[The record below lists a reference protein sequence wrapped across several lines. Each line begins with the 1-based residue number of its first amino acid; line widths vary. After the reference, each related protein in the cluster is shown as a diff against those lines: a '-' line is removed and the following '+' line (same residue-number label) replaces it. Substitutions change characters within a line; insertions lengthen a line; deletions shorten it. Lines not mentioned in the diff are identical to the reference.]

1 VTLHPVECRGATQGL
16 LHFRMPRK
24 NLLTRIG
31 LAFACLLLAAGASAQ
46 TYPQRP
52 IRFVIPYAPGG
63 NTDMIGRVLGAKLTE
78 SMGQTIVVENRGGAA
93 TLIGA
98 ENVAKSPADGY
109 SMLLATSTTLAIN
122 PHLYKTLPYDP
133 LKDFTPVI
141 LVARIPMV
149 LVVHPALPVKSA
161 RELIALAKAK
171 PDQLSYA
178 TQGVGSP
185 ADMAM
190 LLFAEVTGIKAI
202 PVPYKGG
209 APGMI
214 DLLAGNVTMMFDNG
228 TAAYVKSGKLRALVQ
243 TGEKRLAN
251 QPDIPTAVEL
261 GFKNCVFYP
270 WQGVVVPAKTPP
282 EIVARL
288 QSELRKALQ
297 QPDVRERIT
306 FDGAEVIAGTSTEF
320 GEYIKSELNR
330 FGRIIRATG
339 VQPQ

>member
-1 VTLHPVECRGATQGL
+1 MLRFAANAALIRSVPVVSA
-16 LHFRMPRK
+16 
-24 NLLTRIG
+24 
-31 LAFACLLLAAGASAQ
+31 LAFQIAVGPLAAQ

-63 NTDMIGRVLGAKLTE
+63 NTDMIGRVLGTKLTE
-78 SMGQTIVVENRGGAA
+78 SIGQTVVVENRGGAA

-98 ENVAKSPADGY
+98 ENVAKAAPDGY

-133 LKDFTPVI
+133 LRDFAPVI

-161 RELIALAKAK
+161 RELIALAKVK
-171 PDQLSYA
+171 PDQLTYA
-178 TQGVGSP
+178 TQGLGSP

-190 LLFAEVTGIKAI
+190 LLFSAATGIKLI

-228 TAAYVKSGKLRALVQ
+228 TASYVKAGKLRALLQ
-243 TGEKRLAN
+243 TGEKRMAN
-251 QPDIPTAVEL
+251 QPEIPTALEL
-261 GFKNCVFYP
+261 GIKDCVFYP

-282 EIVARL
+282 EIIVRL
-288 QSELRKALQ
+288 HAELRKALQ
-297 QPDVRERIT
+297 LADVRERIT
-306 FDGAEVIAGTSTEF
+306 FDGAEVIAGSAGEF
-320 GEYIKSELNR
+320 GDYIKTELNR

-339 VQPQ
+339 AQPQ

>member
-1 VTLHPVECRGATQGL
+1 MSP
-16 LHFRMPRK
+16 K
-24 NLLTRIG
+24 NLTRIVCA
-31 LAFACLLLAAGASAQ
+31 LVCLSTTAIAIAQ
-46 TYPQRP
+46 PYPQRP

-78 SMGQTIVVENRGGAA
+78 SMGQTVVVENRGGAA

-98 ENVAKSPADGY
+98 ENVAKAPPDGY

-133 LKDFTPVI
+133 LRDFTPVI

-161 RELIALAKAK
+161 RDLIALAKAK

-178 TQGVGSP
+178 TQGLGSP

-190 LLFAEVTGIKAI
+190 LLFAAATDIKAI

-228 TAAYVKSGKLRALVQ
+228 SAAYVKAGKLRALVQ
-243 TGEKRLAN
+243 TGEKRMQI
-251 QPDIPTAVEL
+251 QPEVPTVVEMGL
-261 GFKNCVFYP
+261 PSCVFYP

-282 EIVARL
+282 EVVTRL
-288 QSELRKALQ
+288 QAELKKALQ
-297 QPDVRERIT
+297 LPDVRERIT
-306 FDGAEVIAGTSTEF
+306 FDGAEVIAGSSAEF
-320 GEYIKSELNR
+320 GDYIKSELNR
-330 FGRIIRATG
+330 FGKIIRATG
-339 VQPQ
+339 AQPQ

>member
-1 VTLHPVECRGATQGL
+1 
-16 LHFRMPRK
+16 
-24 NLLTRIG
+24 
-31 LAFACLLLAAGASAQ
+31 
-46 TYPQRP
+46 
-52 IRFVIPYAPGG
+52 
-63 NTDMIGRVLGAKLTE
+63 
-78 SMGQTIVVENRGGAA
+78 
-93 TLIGA
+93 
-98 ENVAKSPADGY
+98 
-109 SMLLATSTTLAIN
+109 
-122 PHLYKTLPYDP
+122 
-133 LKDFTPVI
+133 
-141 LVARIPMV
+141 
-149 LVVHPALPVKSA
+149 VHPALPVKNA

-190 LLFAEVTGIKAI
+190 LLFAEATGIKAI

-228 TAAYVKSGKLRALVQ
+228 TVAYVKSGKLRALVQ

-306 FDGAEVIAGTSTEF
+306 FDGAEVIAGSSTEF

>member
-1 VTLHPVECRGATQGL
+1 
-16 LHFRMPRK
+16 MPRVTAISAS
-24 NLLTRIG
+24 LCAL
-31 LAFACLLLAAGASAQ
+31 ACLLAALNAAAQ
-46 TYPQRP
+46 SYPQRP
-52 IRFVIPYAPGG
+52 IRFVIPYSPGG
-63 NTDMIGRVLGAKLTE
+63 NTDMIGRVLGPKLTE

-98 ENVAKSPADGY
+98 ENVAKSPPDGY

-178 TQGVGSP
+178 TQGLGSA

-190 LLFAEVTGIKAI
+190 LLFAEAAGIKAI

-228 TAAYVKSGKLRALVQ
+228 TAAYVKAGKLRALVQ
-243 TGEKRLAN
+243 TGEKRMSN
-251 QPDIPTAVEL
+251 QPDIPTALEL
-261 GFKNCVFYP
+261 GIKNCVFYP

-282 EIVARL
+282 EIVTRL
-288 QSELRKALQ
+288 HAELRKALQ
-297 QPDVRERIT
+297 LPDVRERIT
-306 FDGAEVIAGTSTEF
+306 FDGAEVIAGSSAEF
-320 GEYIKSELNR
+320 GDYIKSELNR
-330 FGRIIRATG
+330 FGKVIRATG
-339 VQPQ
+339 AQPQ

>member
-1 VTLHPVECRGATQGL
+1 
-16 LHFRMPRK
+16 M
-24 NLLTRIG
+24 TRIN
-31 LAFACLLLAAGASAQ
+31 LSARVFCAFACLVATTIACAQ
-46 TYPQRP
+46 SYPQRP

-63 NTDMIGRVLGAKLTE
+63 NTDMIGRVLGAKITE
-78 SMGQTIVVENRGGAA
+78 SIGQTIVVENRGGAA

-98 ENVAKSPADGY
+98 ENVAKAPADGY

-133 LKDFTPVI
+133 LRDFAPVI

-149 LVVHPALPVKSA
+149 LVVHPALPVRTA
-161 RELIALAKAK
+161 RDLVALAKAK

-178 TQGVGSP
+178 TQGLGSP

-190 LLFAEVTGIKAI
+190 LLFAEAAGIKAI

-228 TAAYVKSGKLRALVQ
+228 TAAYVKSGKLRALLQ
-243 TGEKRLAN
+243 TGEKRMSN

-261 GFKNCVFYP
+261 GYQNCVFYP

-288 QSELRKALQ
+288 HAELRKALQ

-306 FDGAEVIAGTSTEF
+306 FDGAEVIAGSPAEF
-320 GEYIKSELNR
+320 GDYIKSELNR
-330 FGRIIRATG
+330 FGKIIRATG
-339 VQPQ
+339 AQPQ

>member
-1 VTLHPVECRGATQGL
+1 MQSAHAIVVLVLALTLSTRVVAQG
-16 LHFRMPRK
+16 
-24 NLLTRIG
+24 
-31 LAFACLLLAAGASAQ
+31 
-46 TYPQRP
+46 YPTKP
-52 IRFVIPYAPGG
+52 IRFVVPYAPGG
-63 NTDMIGRVLGAKLTE
+63 NTDMIGRVLGTKLTE
-78 SMGQTIVVENRGGAA
+78 SMGQSIVVENRGGAA

-133 LKDFTPVI
+133 LKDFAPVI

-149 LVVHPALPVKSA
+149 LVVHPALPVKTA
-161 RELIALAKAK
+161 RDLIALAKAK
-171 PDQLSYA
+171 PDQLTYA
-178 TQGVGSP
+178 TQGLGSP
-185 ADMAM
+185 ADMGM
-190 LLFAEVTGIKAI
+190 LLFAEATGIKAI

-228 TAAYVKSGKLRALVQ
+228 TAAYVKAGKLRALVQ
-243 TGEKRLAN
+243 TGEKRMPQ
-251 QPDIPTAVEL
+251 QPEIPTAVEL

-288 QSELRKALQ
+288 HAELRKALQ
-297 QPDVRERIT
+297 LPDVRERIT
-306 FDGAEVIAGTSTEF
+306 FDGAEVIAGSSVEF
-320 GEYIKSELNR
+320 GDYIRSELNR
-330 FGRIIRATG
+330 FGKIIRATG
-339 VQPQ
+339 AQPQ

>member
-1 VTLHPVECRGATQGL
+1 MSAHC
-16 LHFRMPRK
+16 
-24 NLLTRIG
+24 
-31 LAFACLLLAAGASAQ
+31 AAQS
-46 TYPQRP
+46 YPQRP

-63 NTDMIGRVLGAKLTE
+63 NTDMIGRVLGAKLSE
-78 SMGQTIVVENRGGAA
+78 SMGQSVVVENRGGAA

-122 PHLYKTLPYDP
+122 PHLYKSLPYDP
-133 LKDFTPVI
+133 LKDFAPVI

-149 LVVHPALPVKSA
+149 LVVHPSLPAKTA
-161 RELIALAKAK
+161 RDLIALAKAK

-190 LLFAEVTGIKAI
+190 LLFAEATGIKAI

-209 APGMI
+209 APGLI
-214 DLLAGNVTMMFDNG
+214 DLIAGNVTMMFDNSSL
-228 TAAYVKSGKLRALVQ
+228 AYVKSGKLRALVQ
-243 TGEKRLAN
+243 TGEKRMPN

-261 GFKNCVFYP
+261 GYKNCVFSP

-282 EIVARL
+282 DIIAKL
-288 QSELRKALQ
+288 HNELRKALQ
-297 QPDVRERIT
+297 LPDVRERIT
-306 FDGAEVIAGTSTEF
+306 FDGAEVIAGSSGEF

-330 FGRIIRATG
+330 FGKIIRATG
-339 VQPQ
+339 AQPQ

>member
-1 VTLHPVECRGATQGL
+1 MLGKLINPEFIVVA
-16 LHFRMPRK
+16 
-24 NLLTRIG
+24 
-31 LAFACLLLAAGASAQ
+31 LACEIVSAHCAAQS
-46 TYPQRP
+46 YPQRP

-63 NTDMIGRVLGAKLTE
+63 NTDMIGRVLGAKLSE
-78 SMGQTIVVENRGGAA
+78 SMGQRVVVENRGGAA

-122 PHLYKTLPYDP
+122 PHLYKSLPYDP
-133 LKDFTPVI
+133 LKDFAPVI

-149 LVVHPALPVKSA
+149 LVVHPSLPAKTA
-161 RELIALAKAK
+161 RDLIALAKAK

-190 LLFAEVTGIKAI
+190 LLFAEATGIKAI

-209 APGMI
+209 APGLI
-214 DLLAGNVTMMFDNG
+214 DLIAGNVTMMFDNSSL
-228 TAAYVKSGKLRALVQ
+228 AYVKSGKLRALVQ
-243 TGEKRLAN
+243 TGEKRMPN

-261 GFKNCVFYP
+261 GYKNCVFYP

-282 EIVARL
+282 DIIAKL
-288 QSELRKALQ
+288 HNELRKALQ
-297 QPDVRERIT
+297 LPDVRERIT
-306 FDGAEVIAGTSTEF
+306 FDGAEVIAGSSGEF

-330 FGRIIRATG
+330 FGKIIRATG
-339 VQPQ
+339 AQPQ

>member
-1 VTLHPVECRGATQGL
+1 MLG
-16 LHFRMPRK
+16 K
-24 NLLTRIG
+24 LTNPAFIVAA
-31 LAFACLLLAAGASAQ
+31 LACVIVSAHCAAQS
-46 TYPQRP
+46 YPQRP

-63 NTDMIGRVLGAKLTE
+63 NTDMIGRVLGAKLAE
-78 SMGQTIVVENRGGAA
+78 SMGQSVIVENRGGAA

-122 PHLYKTLPYDP
+122 PHLYKSLPYDP
-133 LKDFTPVI
+133 LKDFAPVI

-149 LVVHPALPVKSA
+149 LVVHPSLPAKTA
-161 RELIALAKAK
+161 RDLIALAKAK

-190 LLFAEVTGIKAI
+190 LLFAEATGVKAI

-209 APGMI
+209 APGLI
-214 DLLAGNVTMMFDNG
+214 DLIAGNVTMMFDNSSL
-228 TAAYVKSGKLRALVQ
+228 AYVKSGKLRALVQ
-243 TGEKRLAN
+243 TGEKRMPN

-261 GFKNCVFYP
+261 GYKDCVFYP

-282 EIVARL
+282 DIIAKL
-288 QSELRKALQ
+288 HNELRKALQ
-297 QPDVRERIT
+297 LPDVRERIT
-306 FDGAEVIAGTSTEF
+306 FDGAEVIAGSSGEF
-320 GEYIKSELNR
+320 GGYIKSELNR
-330 FGRIIRATG
+330 FGKIIRATG
-339 VQPQ
+339 AQPQ

>member
-1 VTLHPVECRGATQGL
+1 MSAHC
-16 LHFRMPRK
+16 
-24 NLLTRIG
+24 
-31 LAFACLLLAAGASAQ
+31 AAQS
-46 TYPQRP
+46 YPQRP

-63 NTDMIGRVLGAKLTE
+63 NTDMIGRVLGAKLSE
-78 SMGQTIVVENRGGAA
+78 SMGQSVVVENRGGAA

-122 PHLYKTLPYDP
+122 PHLYKSLPYDP
-133 LKDFTPVI
+133 LKDFAPVI

-149 LVVHPALPVKSA
+149 LVVHPSLPAKTA
-161 RELIALAKAK
+161 RDLIALAKAK

-190 LLFAEVTGIKAI
+190 LLFAEATGIKAI

-209 APGMI
+209 APGLI
-214 DLLAGNVTMMFDNG
+214 DLIAGNVTMMFDNSSL
-228 TAAYVKSGKLRALVQ
+228 AYVKSGKLRALVQ
-243 TGEKRLAN
+243 TGEKRMPN

-261 GFKNCVFYP
+261 GYKNCVFYP
-270 WQGVVVPAKTPP
+270 WQGVVVPSKTPP
-282 EIVARL
+282 DIIAKL
-288 QSELRKALQ
+288 HNELRKALQ
-297 QPDVRERIT
+297 LPDVRERIT
-306 FDGAEVIAGTSTEF
+306 FDGAEVIAGSSGEF

-330 FGRIIRATG
+330 FGKIIRATG
-339 VQPQ
+339 AQPQ